1 MCPILEK
8 DTCMNLYIL
17 ELGEPWTLFN
27 PTNSALPFQHFLLS
41 QTLLETANLTDEN
54 VAYPTKVLAQKS
66 G

>member
-1 MCPILEK
+1 
-8 DTCMNLYIL
+8 MNLYLL

-27 PTNSALPFQHFLLS
+27 PTNSELPFQQFLLS

-54 VAYPTKVLAQKS
+54 VAYPTKVLAEKS